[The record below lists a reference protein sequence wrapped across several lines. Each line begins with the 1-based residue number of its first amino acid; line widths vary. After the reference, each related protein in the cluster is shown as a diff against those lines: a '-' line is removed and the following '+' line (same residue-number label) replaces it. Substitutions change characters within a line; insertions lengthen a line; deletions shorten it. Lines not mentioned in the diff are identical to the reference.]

1 MLDKSFLN
9 KLNTLK
15 LNYNLSINKGYNGS
29 RKSNAKGSS
38 SEFSDFREY
47 IHGDDFRKI
56 DWNAYGRFEKLYIK
70 EFMEEREVFIN
81 LFLDTSRS
89 MNFGEPKKAE
99 LLKNL
104 SLAIS
109 YIGLNNLDRINLYYN
124 KEAQLKESGYLS
136 GKNSLSKV
144 IDTLENLDFQ
154 NTTDIFPLINKRP
167 YKPGISIIISD
178 LFTDEFQ
185 NVIKYL
191 SYMNQKIIVIH
202 LLDKKEITPDFN
214 GDLRLIDSETFED
227 NDISINGA
235 ILSSYENTL
244 KKFLQSIK
252 ETTRKYGSIY
262 SLITNEFSIQEIIFE
277 RLIRAGILR

>member
-70 EFMEEREVFIN
+70 EFMEEREVLIN

-89 MNFGEPKKAE
+89 MNFGEPKKSE

-124 KEAQLKESGYLS
+124 QEAQLKESGYLS

-144 IDTLENLDFQ
+144 MDTLENLDFQ
-154 NTTDIFPLINKRP
+154 NTTDIFHLINKRP

-202 LLDKKEITPDFN
+202 LLDKKEIEPDFN
-214 GDLRLIDSETFED
+214 GDLRLIDSETFEG

-262 SLITNEFSIQEIIFE
+262 SLISNEFSIQEIIFE